1 MQTGTKISG
10 FAHVG
15 LIGWMVFG
23 GVFSAH
29 PDPFEAREVSVI
41 SAQDFDAL
49 LAAQQPPATAAQ
61 PAALQ
66 VPEIPLDTP
75 DVQTETD
82 VEPDQVQPSETSQP
96 ETDAAPNA
104 VPTLPTPDPD
114 ITDATPV
121 LQPPEPE
128 ISEINPTE
136 TPNPAVRPVD
146 RVAPTPVAP
155 APPDVRPD
163 DVTNPEVSPD
173 KGAETP
179 QDVQEATAPEEAN
192 DRIVT
197 EADETSTLA
206 PSRSVR
212 PPARPAAPPVATPT
226 PDSQSEPDTS
236 VNASINDALSE
247 AMETAETPRAAPA
260 GPPLS
265 QGEKDALRVSVSRCW
280 NVGSLSTEALG
291 TTVVVAVSMT
301 PDGKPETSTIR
312 MLSSSGGSDGAA
324 QQAFSAAR
332 RAVIRCGASGFDLPT
347 EKYDHWRDIEMTFNP
362 ERMRIK

>member
-1 MQTGTKISG
+1 M
-10 FAHVG
+10 
-15 LIGWMVFG
+15 
-23 GVFSAH
+23 
-29 PDPFEAREVSVI
+29 
-41 SAQDFDAL
+41 
-49 LAAQQPPATAAQ
+49 
-61 PAALQ
+61 
-66 VPEIPLDTP
+66 
-75 DVQTETD
+75 
-82 VEPDQVQPSETSQP
+82 
-96 ETDAAPNA
+96 
-104 VPTLPTPDPD
+104 PTLPTPDPD
-114 ITDATPV
+114 VTDATPV

-128 ISEINPTE
+128 VSDINPTE

-163 DVTNPEVSPD
+163 DMTNTEVSPD
-173 KGAETP
+173 EGADAP

-197 EADETSTLA
+197 EADETSNLA

-212 PPARPAAPPVATPT
+212 PPARPAARPTAAPVADPQPE
-226 PDSQSEPDTS
+226 PDSSTDT
-236 VNASINDALSE
+236 SINDALSE
-247 AMETAETPRAAPA
+247 ALEGANTPRPAPA

-280 NVGSLSTEALG
+280 NVGSLSTEALA
-291 TTVVVAVSMT
+291 TTVVVTVSMT

-312 MLSSSGGSDGAA
+312 LLSSSGGSDAAA

-332 RAVIRCGASGFDLPT
+332 RAIIRCGSSGFDLPA

>member
-23 GVFSAH
+23 GAFNSH

-41 SAQDFDAL
+41 SAQDFAAL
-49 LAAQQPPATAAQ
+49 LAAQQPPATASQ
-61 PAALQ
+61 PAALP
-66 VPEIPLDTP
+66 VPEIPLETP

-82 VEPDQVQPSETSQP
+82 VEPDQVPPSETNQP
-96 ETDAAPNA
+96 ETDAAPTV
-104 VPTLPTPDPD
+104 VPSLPTPDLE
-114 ITDATPV
+114 ITDVTPV
-121 LQPPEPE
+121 LQPPQPE
-128 ISEINPTE
+128 ASDINPAE
-136 TPNPAVRPVD
+136 TPSPAVRPVD
-146 RVAPTPVAP
+146 RVASVPVAP

-173 KGAETP
+173 EGAETP

-197 EADETSTLA
+197 EADETASLA
-206 PSRSVR
+206 PARSVR
-212 PPARPAAPPVATPT
+212 PPARPNSRPTAAADAQPA
-226 PDSQSEPDTS
+226 PDTS
-236 VNASINDALSE
+236 QNDSIDDALTE
-247 AMETAETPRAAPA
+247 ALAGADRPAPAPA

-280 NVGSLSTEALG
+280 NVGSLSTEALE
-291 TTVVVAVSMT
+291 TTVVVAVSMK
-301 PDGKPETSTIR
+301 PEGKPEISTIR

-332 RAVIRCGASGFDLPT
+332 RAIIRCGASGFELPT
-347 EKYDHWRDIEMTFNP
+347 EKYAHWRDIEMTFNP

>member
-1 MQTGTKISG
+1 LQTGTKISG

-23 GVFSAH
+23 GVFSSR

-49 LAAQQPPATAAQ
+49 MAAQQPPATVAQ
-61 PAALQ
+61 PAALP
-66 VPEIPLDTP
+66 VPDVPIETP

-82 VEPDQVQPSETSQP
+82 VEPEQVQPDETSQP
-96 ETDAAPNA
+96 ETDSVPEA
-104 VPTLPTPDPD
+104 VPALPTPDPEV
-114 ITDATPV
+114 TDVTPV

-128 ISEINPTE
+128 VSEINPSE
-136 TPNPAVRPVD
+136 TQNSAVQEID

-163 DVTNPEVSPD
+163 DVANPEVSPD
-173 KGAETP
+173 EGAETP
-179 QDVQEATAPEEAN
+179 QEVQEATAPEAAN

-197 EADETSTLA
+197 EADEISALA
-206 PSRSVR
+206 PSRSAR
-212 PPARPAAPPVATPT
+212 PPARPATRPETAPEPT
-226 PDSQSEPDTS
+226 SEPN
-236 VNASINDALSE
+236 VNTAIDDALNE
-247 AMETAETPRAAPA
+247 ALAGAETPAPA
-260 GPPLS
+260 PTGPPLS

-280 NVGSLSTEALG
+280 NVGSLSTDALG
-291 TTVVVAVSMT
+291 TTVVVAVSMKT
-301 PDGKPETSTIR
+301 DGKPEASTIR

-332 RAVIRCGASGFDLPT
+332 RAIIRCGASGFDLPS